1 MTSFD
6 QTSSSV
12 EAPRQFIPTPETL
25 STTLHGMKMEE
36 IAVQLKSV
44 EGRRKLAEDLRANA
58 LEVQKQFPDFHPENI
73 ERELDIA
80 GESLLAHEKLLRE
93 AESPERKSVLARSW
107 ETIKGFPSNHP
118 YITTILLIAL
128 LTAGAGYLGYL
139 PSLNFGGWWEGFKGW
154 LGYGTGERVTEAASE
169 GVNAISQSGTAE
181 AVAEGGNALSE
192 KMYEM
197 LTRFPIEIN
206 KDGYAFQGIQ
216 YAKDELN
223 LLQEEMMKYGLSTQS
238 LIDVTQTND
247 SRITLGT
254 KLYSMLQEA
263 GVDPGYISKI
273 GGVSNQ
279 EIPSLQEFMPPSV
292 P

>member
-139 PSLNFGGWWEGFKGW
+139 PSLNFGGWWDGFKGW
-154 LGYGTGERVTEAASE
+154 LGYGTGEGVTEAASE

-181 AVAEGGNALSE
+181 AVAEGGNALSQVAPRY
-192 KMYEM
+192 YEV
-197 LTRFPIEIN
+197 IVN
-206 KDGYAFQGIQ
+206 KDGYLFNGVQ
-216 YAKDELN
+216 YAKEQLDQLN
-223 LLQEEMMKYGLSTQS
+223 LVLH
-238 LIDVTQTND
+238 
-247 SRITLGT
+247 
-254 KLYSMLQEA
+254 EA
-263 GVDPGYISKI
+263 GVEGADSIKI
-273 GGVSNQ
+273 LRTRDSRFVPWTNLMNALEESGLSRDQ
-279 EIPSLQEFMPPSV
+279 ILSPDSIYEPPTSDSF
-292 P
+292 PFTP